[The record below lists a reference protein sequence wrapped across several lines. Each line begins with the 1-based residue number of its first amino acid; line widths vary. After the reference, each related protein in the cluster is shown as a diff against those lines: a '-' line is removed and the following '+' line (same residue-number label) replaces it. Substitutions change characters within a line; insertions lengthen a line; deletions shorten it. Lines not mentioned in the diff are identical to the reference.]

1 MENTNTLVIDGK
13 QAALE
18 CKNAASRCN
27 LGLIIYLLVASC
39 VATAISFGLGVF
51 EIFNPGSYE
60 AILANPLYKSILVW
74 GTQILAMYLIAYPAF
89 YLFTKRLPRR
99 DVSEKQKLTFMEFIK
114 LAIAAEGVML
124 IGSMVAGYVTDLLNE
139 KLGIVVEDTTSELI
153 SQTNI
158 GIIILVVVIIGPI
171 FEELIFRKIFIDTIG
186 KNNIRLAILMS
197 AASFALFHGNITQ
210 AIYTFGAGL
219 ILAFVYAKT
228 KNFLYPA
235 LLHIFINF
243 FGTVPSLL
251 VMDSYDRIMNMTEE
265 ELYASTDPAVY
276 QDIMILNAYTIMTYG
291 FIILGAWFLLNML
304 FKGYFKL
311 PKGDE
316 VKIPFGKKLGILF
329 FNWGT
334 VIFVVYSLVTIL
346 LDIFTPLIEEMIA
359 GMGV

>member
-124 IGSMVAGYVTDLLNE
+124 IGSMLAGYVTDLLNE

-158 GIIILVVVIIGPI
+158 GIIILVVVIIGPV
-171 FEELIFRKIFIDTIG
+171 FEELVFRKIFIDTIG

-251 VMDSYDRIMNMTEE
+251 VMDSIDRVLGMTDEEIMN
-265 ELYASTDPAVY
+265 ATDPQILADIAKVNAVSFMN
-276 QDIMILNAYTIMTYG
+276 IGFMVLGALILLG
-291 FIILGAWFLLNML
+291 FIFGGF
-304 FKGYFKL
+304 FKL
-311 PKGDE
+311 DKSGE
-316 VKIPFGKKLGILF
+316 VKIPFFRRFGVLI

-334 VIFVVYSLVTIL
+334 FIFVVYSIL
-346 LDIFTPLIEEMIA
+346 SIVLDIFAPLFEQYLEQFLA
-359 GMGV
+359 

>member
-1 MENTNTLVIDGK
+1 
-13 QAALE
+13 
-18 CKNAASRCN
+18 
-27 LGLIIYLLVASC
+27 
-39 VATAISFGLGVF
+39 
-51 EIFNPGSYE
+51 
-60 AILANPLYKSILVW
+60 
-74 GTQILAMYLIAYPAF
+74 
-89 YLFTKRLPRR
+89 
-99 DVSEKQKLTFMEFIK
+99 
-114 LAIAAEGVML
+114 
-124 IGSMVAGYVTDLLNE
+124 
-139 KLGIVVEDTTSELI
+139 
-153 SQTNI
+153 
-158 GIIILVVVIIGPI
+158 
-171 FEELIFRKIFIDTIG
+171 
-186 KNNIRLAILMS
+186 MS